1 MAILLA
7 AVAVLAG
14 CGGSN
19 KAYSLAPTE
28 RCATKPP
35 LSAKLSRK
43 VDFVA
48 STASQGA
55 VRMHL
60 ADNDVTV
67 LFSQD
72 AQEAGNLARAYRHFR
87 ASNVGVEDILRV
99 KNNVVMLWR
108 VHPGD
113 TDQQNLVNCLK

>member
-14 CGGSN
+14 CGGS
-19 KAYSLAPTE
+19 KHAYSLAATE

-35 LSAKLSRK
+35 LNAKLSRK

-60 ADNDVTV
+60 AHNDVTV

-72 AQEAGNLARAYRHFR
+72 TEEADNLARAYRHFR
-87 ASNVGVEDILRV
+87 ASNVGVEDILRL

-108 VHPGD
+108 VHPSD
-113 TDQQNLVNCLK
+113 SDQQKLGNCLK